1 MSDGN
6 EYYGYD
12 IAVLVKITVV
22 YNKKA
27 KLNFQCNI
35 LIDPLNRFAISDFP
49 PILIDSTFKLKS
61 CYLSI
66 GNALTIEFVTPLI
79 K

>member
-1 MSDGN
+1 MWDGN

-27 KLNFQCNI
+27 KQNFPCNR
-35 LIDPLNRFAISDFP
+35 LIDPLQFI
-49 PILIDSTFKLKS
+49 
-61 CYLSI
+61 
-66 GNALTIEFVTPLI
+66 
-79 K
+79 